1 MRLPKRDFEKKF
13 RRRID
18 YRRLF
23 NKFDCWLALR
33 LRMYKVRFI
42 KNSDWEMYTLFDTVH
57 IIYHRSIEY
66 KSLKE
71 LKFLFLKEVAKEL
84 YSSKSIDMCINNIVD
99 EILVSLIRSDITEV
113 TNALYKSQFRD
124 RIIKDFQNFK
134 EFEERKVDNE

>member
-13 RRRID
+13 RRRVD
-18 YRRLF
+18 YRRLLA
-23 NKFDCWLALR
+23 KFDCWLALR
-33 LRMYKVRFI
+33 LGIYKIRFI

-57 IIYHRSIEY
+57 IIYHRSVEY
-66 KSLKE
+66 KNLQE
-71 LKFLFLKEVAKEL
+71 LKKLFLKEVTKDL
-84 YSSKSIDMCINNIVD
+84 YSSKSINMCIDDIVD

-113 TNALYKSQFRD
+113 TSALYKSQFRD